1 MKIKMKALQ
10 KSWKVRA
17 CNALKKG
24 IKRWRQTLENKEFHN
39 QRMDM
44 ARHRVSMVSTYF
56 FFLHAITKLTLSGV
70 ISYGFF
76 YNKV

>member
-17 CNALKKG
+17 CNAVKKG
-24 IKRWRQTLENKEFHN
+24 IKRWRQTLENKEFHY

-44 ARHRVSMVSTYF
+44 ARHRVSMVST
-56 FFLHAITKLTLSGV
+56 
-70 ISYGFF
+70 
-76 YNKV
+76 